1 MDDVLC
7 CSMQVQSEK
16 KKVGVNDSGLLKSS
30 RSLLDQTVVI
40 VTVYLRIVG
49 LRPGTLDQE
58 LHTLQTGQMKTEQEQ
73 DDISLGVALRCV

>member
-7 CSMQVQSEK
+7 GSMQVQSEK

-30 RSLLDQTVVI
+30 RSVLDQTVVI

-58 LHTLQTGQMKTEQEQ
+58 LHTLQTGQMKTEQ